1 MFKHLLITLDGS
13 RMAESVLPAAK
24 FFARLSGASIRLVHV
39 IEKNAP
45 GVVHRETHLRD
56 PQAADIY
63 LRGIASRWFPDV
75 TGIEIHVH
83 EAAVSDLPRSIVQ
96 HASEFESDLI
106 FLCTH
111 GSGSGRRVMRGS
123 IAQQVVGL
131 GSAPVFI
138 MHAAGPGDETAFACR
153 TILAPVDGKKEHESG
168 LAMASRLAQ
177 AAGATLHLLMVVRT
191 SGTVAGKWAAV
202 GLLLPGA
209 TARVL
214 EDEADEAQA
223 YLAGAEREL
232 RQRGI
237 RIVSGVKRGDPA
249 TLVRRVARETR
260 ADLIVLGTHGKSG
273 ADAFWNESVASRICA
288 ACKAPLLL
296 VPVRSTGA
304 GPRPPD

>member
-1 MFKHLLITLDGS
+1 MFKHLLIALDGS

-24 FFARLSGASIRLVHV
+24 FIVRLSGASVRLVHV

-45 GVVHRETHLRD
+45 GEVHRETHLRD
-56 PQAADIY
+56 PKAADEY
-63 LRGIASRWFPDV
+63 LRGVATRWFPDV
-75 TGIEIHVH
+75 SGMEIHVH
-83 EAAVSDLPRSIVQ
+83 EAAVSDVPHSIVQ

-111 GSGSGRRVMRGS
+111 GSGSGRRLMWGS

-138 MHAAGPGDETAFACR
+138 MHAGKPGEGSSFACR
-153 TILAPVDGKKEHESG
+153 TILAPVDGQKEHEAG
-168 LAMASRLAQ
+168 LTIAAHLAK

-214 EDEADEAQA
+214 EDEADGAAE
-223 YLAGAEREL
+223 YLRCAERDL
-232 RQRGI
+232 RERGI
-237 RIVSGVKRGDPA
+237 RVVSGVKRGDPA
-249 TLVRRVARETR
+249 ATVRRASRETR

-273 ADAFWNESVASRICA
+273 VDAFWSESVASRICGM
-288 ACKAPLLL
+288 CKAPLLL
-296 VPVRSTGA
+296 VPVRTTGA
-304 GPRPPD
+304 GPRQPD